1 MIAITILLIFLAV
14 MNAGLILF
22 LIYDSYGTQMEFDQI
37 RKDAMEMR
45 DDNAKLR
52 EITDSLRA
60 EKIRQMKLKDADE

>member
-37 RKDAMEMR
+37 RKDAMKMR
-45 DDNAKLR
+45 EDNARLR
-52 EITDSLRA
+52 EITNRIQA
-60 EKIRQMKLKDADE
+60 EKKKFEDDDE

>member
-22 LIYDSYGTQMEFDQI
+22 LIYDSYGTEMAFDQI

-45 DDNAKLR
+45 EDNAKLR
-52 EITDSLRA
+52 EITERLHA
-60 EKIRQMKLKDADE
+60 EKMRQMKLKEEHE

>member
-45 DDNAKLR
+45 DDNARLR
-52 EITDSLRA
+52 EITEALRA
-60 EKIRQMKLKDADE
+60 EKIRQMKLKDEDE